1 MYSLLTKAMM
11 RHRSLWF
18 VGKGAFVVLLIS
30 AVEACSR
37 GHREQA
43 KAAPAPDGQAGTM
56 NPVSGP
62 AKVSLDEIFPP
73 GRGRELVLN
82 NCTACHTFVP
92 IVVLQMSREAWQRNS
107 RDHRERVKAL
117 SDADFKILY
126 DYLIANFN
134 PNRPVPKLPQEV

>member
-1 MYSLLTKAMM
+1 MM
-11 RHRSLWF
+11 RHRSLSF
-18 VGKGAFVVLLIS
+18 VAAGAFAVLLVF

-43 KAAPAPDGQAGTM
+43 KATPAPDGRAGKV
-56 NPVSGP
+56 NPVGRP
-62 AKVSLDEIFPP
+62 AKVNLEEIFPP

-82 NCTACHTFVP
+82 NCAGCHTFVP
-92 IVVLQMSREAWQRNS
+92 IVILQMSREAWQRNG

-126 DYLIANFN
+126 AYLMENFN
-134 PNRPVPKLPQEV
+134 PSRPVPKLPQELLDTWTSY